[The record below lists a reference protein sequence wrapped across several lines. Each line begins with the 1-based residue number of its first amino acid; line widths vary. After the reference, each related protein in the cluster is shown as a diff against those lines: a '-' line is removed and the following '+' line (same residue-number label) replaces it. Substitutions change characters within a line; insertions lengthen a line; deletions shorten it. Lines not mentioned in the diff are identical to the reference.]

1 MPLRPWRRKRK
12 TLRQS
17 RRLKVLSQI
26 LKSAR
31 LNPPRKPLANRNDAL
46 HFTSPRLF
54 ASRALAHRHHG
65 FSSRAHRSRRSC
77 AANARRRRHGFRFN
91 SASPRPG
98 PRSDDSCSVW
108 PLSRR
113 SRARQSRRI
122 ISFSAARAP
131 RRSRTLS
138 CHARTRLRSAD
149 RLLRDWN
156 SRGPARS
163 AAPWKT
169 RRPRRRLFH
178 FARTLHSEFRA
189 RPAAHFDFLRAH
201 RLAAGQRTR
210 RHLASHPA
218 GHHAGSRACRDSHA
232 HGAHLGARTAG
243 ERLRPHRARQGP
255 HRTRRPVASRIS
267 QRADSHSHHS
277 RLAIWYA
284 SRRNHCYRNDFLLA
298 GHRPP
303 RRASHRS
310 TRLSAAARLHSC
322 HCCFIRPGK
331 SADGSGLRVRRSAC
345 APAMKALREFL
356 RHSVPGS
363 VGFVLCVILIIL
375 AVGAPWL
382 APYNPAAQNLPA
394 RLVPPSAA
402 HWMGTDELGRD
413 VLSRVIY
420 GARVSMSVSVSV
432 VFGAGIIG
440 LILGSLAGYF
450 GGWFDRIVNIIL
462 INAFLSFP
470 GILLAIAF
478 AAFLGPGLGN
488 VIIALTITGWA
499 GYARLSRAQVLQA
512 KEMDFVT
519 AARSLGA
526 SHTRILVRHLL
537 PNIIQ
542 PVLVQ
547 GTIALAGAILAEST
561 LSFLGLG
568 VLAPMSSWGAMLN
581 DARGH
586 LFDAPH
592 MVIFPALAVMTAVL
606 AFNLLGD
613 ALRDW
618 MDPRIRSYLVVT
630 DLAR

>member
-1 MPLRPWRRKRK
+1 M
-12 TLRQS
+12 
-17 RRLKVLSQI
+17 
-26 LKSAR
+26 KS
-31 LNPPRKPLANRNDAL
+31 
-46 HFTSPRLF
+46 
-54 ASRALAHRHHG
+54 
-65 FSSRAHRSRRSC
+65 
-77 AANARRRRHGFRFN
+77 
-91 SASPRPG
+91 
-98 PRSDDSCSVW
+98 
-108 PLSRR
+108 
-113 SRARQSRRI
+113 
-122 ISFSAARAP
+122 
-131 RRSRTLS
+131 
-138 CHARTRLRSAD
+138 
-149 RLLRDWN
+149 
-156 SRGPARS
+156 
-163 AAPWKT
+163 
-169 RRPRRRLFH
+169 
-178 FARTLHSEFRA
+178 
-189 RPAAHFDFLRAH
+189 
-201 RLAAGQRTR
+201 
-210 RHLASHPA
+210 
-218 GHHAGSRACRDSHA
+218 
-232 HGAHLGARTAG
+232 
-243 ERLRPHRARQGP
+243 
-255 HRTRRPVASRIS
+255 
-267 QRADSHSHHS
+267 
-277 RLAIWYA
+277 
-284 SRRNHCYRNDFLLA
+284 
-298 GHRPP
+298 
-303 RRASHRS
+303 
-310 TRLSAAARLHSC
+310 
-322 HCCFIRPGK
+322 
-331 SADGSGLRVRRSAC
+331 
-345 APAMKALREFL
+345 LREFL

-382 APYNPAAQNLPA
+382 APYNPAAQNLVA

-413 VLSRVIY
+413 VLSRVIF

-450 GGWFDRIVNIIL
+450 GGWFDRFVNIIL

-499 GYARLSRAQVLQA
+499 GYARLARAQVLQA
-512 KEMDFVT
+512 KEMDYVT